1 MQRLLLTNCPNCA
14 APLEK
19 DGTCKYCNTKA
30 RYANEI
36 DFEGNSLHGTQVEIL
51 LKEKRP
57 NGEIVL
63 YPFQG
68 YLRGMC
74 VRHEPIQYFDIGSD
88 SPYLVHYGSPSA
100 ELVFE
105 GFMKEPEEPVHISK
119 KYYME

>member
-1 MQRLLLTNCPNCA
+1 MGRLLLTNCPNCA

-68 YLRGMC
+68 YFPLPC
-74 VRHEPIQYFDIGSD
+74 I
-88 SPYLVHYGSPSA
+88 
-100 ELVFE
+100 
-105 GFMKEPEEPVHISK
+105 
-119 KYYME
+119 